1 MKKILCICIAAALL
15 LLGACS
21 DTTIRSTDL
30 VYGIYCPESAPL
42 TFPKLNLKDDGN
54 FTFSYKGMGA
64 GSEKGT
70 YSVDDDILTLTCIEG
85 ETVFVFEIEDE
96 CIIFD
101 AEKSAPIVQEDESAT
116 PVVDGTKFVIRHEA
130 NR

>member
-1 MKKILCICIAAALL
+1 MAAALL
-15 LLGACS
+15 LLGACAN
-21 DTTIRSTDL
+21 TIRTTDL
-30 VYGIYCPESAPL
+30 VYGIYCPEDAPL

-70 YSVDDDILTLTCIEG
+70 YAVEDDILTLTCIDG
-85 ETVFVFEIEDE
+85 ETVFVFEIEDD

-101 AEKSAPIVQEDESAT
+101 AENSASIVQEDESVT